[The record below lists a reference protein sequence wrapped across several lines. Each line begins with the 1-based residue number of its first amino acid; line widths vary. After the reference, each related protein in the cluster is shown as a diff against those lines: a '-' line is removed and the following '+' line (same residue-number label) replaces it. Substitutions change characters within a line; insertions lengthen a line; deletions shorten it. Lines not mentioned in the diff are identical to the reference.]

1 MNASVN
7 EERRDPRE
15 IPERTGMPSIIP
27 STLPEWDELPSIP
40 LYMDQI
46 VLLINTYLDPEGI
59 SSKEKNITPAMINNY
74 IKQKIM
80 PPTVK
85 KHYFRHHLACLL
97 IICILK
103 ESVNI
108 SDIPQLLPD
117 SMTESDMKEVY
128 THFLSVYRSTAE
140 ENQRHYGLL
149 FGDIDLNDRDDT
161 RRAALQ
167 LALSSTMSVSL
178 FRQYIDLPQRSQ
190 STLHDNDQEA
200 PHE

>member
-1 MNASVN
+1 MNAAVN
-7 EERRDPRE
+7 EERRDPRD
-15 IPERTGMPSIIP
+15 IPERTGMPVIIP

-59 SSKEKNITPAMINNY
+59 SKEKSVTPAMINNY

-108 SDIPQLLPD
+108 SDIPQLMPD
-117 SMTESDMKEVY
+117 RMIESNMKEIY

-149 FGDIDLNDRDDT
+149 FGDIDLNDRADT

-178 FRQYIDLPQRSQ
+178 FRQYIALPQ
-190 STLHDNDQEA
+190 STPHDNDQEA

>member
-1 MNASVN
+1 MNAAVN
-7 EERRDPRE
+7 EEHRDSKE
-15 IPERTGMPSIIP
+15 SPERTSFPVIVP
-27 STLPEWDELPSIP
+27 STLPDWEELPSIP

-46 VLLINTYLDPEGI
+46 VLLINTYLDPEGV

-117 SMTESDMKEVY
+117 RMTESNMKEIY

-140 ENQRHYGLL
+140 ENQRHCELL
-149 FGDIDLNDRDDT
+149 LGNIDLNDRDDT

-178 FRQYIDLPQRSQ
+178 FRQFIDLPSQ
-190 STLHDNDQEA
+190 SQSLSHDEDQEA